1 MKYCILAISV
11 ATVAAATTILSE
23 DAVGGN
29 PAYVCS
35 FCILALGLVEESA
48 FQLHLLPYLES
59 KCTSDACKTAL
70 EHLVLGIES
79 KAVPE
84 EICRGVGLCTD
95 ECVAFPEWPVN
106 PLPPKVRLILYNI

>member
-1 MKYCILAISV
+1 MKFCTLACSI
-11 ATVAAATTILSE
+11 ATVAVAAGALSE
-23 DAVGGN
+23 EAVGAN

-70 EHLVLGIES
+70 EHLVLSIEG

-84 EICRGVGLCTD
+84 VTCRDVGMCTD
-95 ECVAFPEWPVN
+95 ECVAFTEWPVN
-106 PLPPKVRLILYNI
+106 PLPPKVCRT